1 MAKRKQK
8 KNTAKINKIGMTTDV
23 LSSRG
28 GLTFFAK
35 YLENTQVLSLLQTV
49 FGFLRKS
56 KKGQDIDS
64 IFKQLFCYLMDGM
77 SRHLT
82 HFDPLKQDE
91 GYAAGLDLSKEEML
105 SSHSV
110 KRFFKTF
117 SMPMVW

>member
-56 KKGQDIDS
+56 KKGQNI
-64 IFKQLFCYLMDGM
+64 
-77 SRHLT
+77 
-82 HFDPLKQDE
+82 
-91 GYAAGLDLSKEEML
+91 AAYSNN
-105 SSHSV
+105 
-110 KRFFKTF
+110 FFVT
-117 SMPMVW
+117 